1 MIDIKDK
8 SACCG
13 CSACVQ
19 RCPVHCIAMHDD
31 EEFFPYPLAD
41 ASKCINCHL
50 CEKVCPVIHQGD
62 PRTPLEVLAAKNLN
76 DTYRLSSS
84 SGGLFTSLAEHVI
97 EKGGVVFGACWNEE
111 WKVKHDYTEN
121 LQGLSNFRSSKYL
134 QSVIGDSFLKAERFL
149 KAGREVMFTGT
160 PCQIAGLKLFLRRDY
175 KNLLT
180 VDVICHSVPS
190 PGIWQQYLT
199 EKLQQLKWRIAD
211 IRHIS
216 FRNKK
221 KGWKNY
227 SIIIKNKDGRT
238 FSETSS
244 KNPFMRGF
252 LANLYTRPSCF
263 ACPAKELKSGS
274 DITLGDYWGIAI
286 TQPELDDD
294 KGVSAVVVNTEKG
307 QAYLQ
312 AIKGVGMSTASWKDL
327 CKRNPAII
335 HSTTPNRLKEE
346 FWNKRNTSIEARIK
360 KLCKRPLNI
369 RGIIWNALRI
379 IHLK

>member
-1 MIDIKDK
+1 MIEIKDK
-8 SACCG
+8 SECCG

-19 RCPVHCIAMHDD
+19 RCPTQCITMNND
-31 EEFFPYPLAD
+31 EEFFSYPQVD
-41 ASKCINCHL
+41 TSKCINCHL
-50 CEKVCPVIHQGD
+50 CEKVCPVINQAN
-62 PRTPLEVLAAKNLN
+62 PRSPLEIFAAKNLN
-76 DTYRLSSS
+76 ETERLSSS
-84 SGGLFTSLAEHVI
+84 SGGIFTLLAKHVI
-97 EKGGVVFGACWNEE
+97 EKGGVVFGACWDKQWN
-111 WKVKHDYTEN
+111 VKHDYTEDI
-121 LQGLSNFRSSKYL
+121 QELSKFRSSKYL
-134 QSVIGDSFLKAERFL
+134 QSVIGNSFLKAEQFL
-149 KAGREVMFTGT
+149 KTGRKVMFTGT
-160 PCQIAGLKLFLRRDY
+160 PCQIAGLRLFLRRNY
-175 KNLLT
+175 ENLLT
-180 VDVICHSVPS
+180 VDIICHSVPS
-190 PGIWQQYLT
+190 PGIWQQFLL
-199 EKLQQLKWRIAD
+199 EKLQKLKWNVVD
-211 IRHIS
+211 VQHIS

>member
-1 MIDIKDK
+1 
-8 SACCG
+8 
-13 CSACVQ
+13 
-19 RCPVHCIAMHDD
+19 
-31 EEFFPYPLAD
+31 
-41 ASKCINCHL
+41 
-50 CEKVCPVIHQGD
+50 
-62 PRTPLEVLAAKNLN
+62 
-76 DTYRLSSS
+76 
-84 SGGLFTSLAEHVI
+84 
-97 EKGGVVFGACWNEE
+97 
-111 WKVKHDYTEN
+111 
-121 LQGLSNFRSSKYL
+121 
-134 QSVIGDSFLKAERFL
+134 
-149 KAGREVMFTGT
+149 
-160 PCQIAGLKLFLRRDY
+160 
-175 KNLLT
+175 
-180 VDVICHSVPS
+180 
-190 PGIWQQYLT
+190 
-199 EKLQQLKWRIAD
+199 
-211 IRHIS
+211 
-216 FRNKK
+216 
-221 KGWKNY
+221 
-227 SIIIKNKDGRT
+227 
-238 FSETSS
+238 
-244 KNPFMRGF
+244 MRGF